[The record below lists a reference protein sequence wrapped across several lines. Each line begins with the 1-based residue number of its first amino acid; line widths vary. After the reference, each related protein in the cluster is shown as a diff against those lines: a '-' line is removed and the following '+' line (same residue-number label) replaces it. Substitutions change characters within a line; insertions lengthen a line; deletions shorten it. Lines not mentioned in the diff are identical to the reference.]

1 MISIWLNGKVVY
13 IIYYWAFK
21 YPNLNRP
28 WLRTTVDGSIF
39 PITGTTIIYF
49 IFMIRPFEKATRFV
63 HYRNSHLIL
72 SHWLKFTWVSILTI
86 LACIMYIPQSL
97 TSHCL
102 PVLYFCIGEESTS
115 SSKLMEIFA
124 WWLTY
129 CEFLHSFT
137 IWSKHLM
144 TCMVKV
150 LLMGMVHWIRFFTV
164 ISS

>member
-124 WWLTY
+124 YDWYIVSFSTVSPSDPSIWWHAWWKSY
-129 CEFLHSFT
+129 WWGWC
-137 IWSKHLM
+137 I
-144 TCMVKV
+144 
-150 LLMGMVHWIRFFTV
+150 G
-164 ISS
+164 